1 MLFVCF
7 YVYWWPIRFPYH
19 IMFVSFKSNTSFTCG
34 AGTANLSSPQIFDG
48 FLLLDLWFS
57 LSLFAFLSFLFWSLY
72 SLSLFDLLIMI
83 IPLVSSNFILTFH
96 PQSET
101 AYSF

>member
-72 SLSLFDLLIMI
+72 SLSLLIMI

>member
-7 YVYWWPIRFPYH
+7 YVYWWPIRFPYY
-19 IMFVSFKSNTSFTCG
+19 IMFVSFKSNTSFTSG

-72 SLSLFDLLIMI
+72 SLSLLIMI